1 MISMN
6 EESKLAIYQT
16 ADGAIELPVDAKLE
30 TIWASQKQIAEVFG
44 VNVQTVNEHLGNI
57 FDTDELDKD
66 SVIRNFRIVQIEG
79 SNA

>member
-1 MISMN
+1 MN

>member
-1 MISMN
+1 MN

-30 TIWASQKQIAEVFG
+30 TIWVSQKQIAEVFG
-44 VNVQTVNEHLGNI
+44 VNVRTVNEHLGNI